1 MRISVSGVRLRER
14 VKRIFAN
21 IEQDLDAILIKNS
34 TEPYIDNNFFYVTGL
49 EKGLFEG
56 SIAILYPDGSLEI
69 IVSEL
74 EEELAKKAKANIR
87 VYKNKKEFE
96 DIFKSS
102 LSSIKTIGLNFS
114 GILHKDAINL
124 KKKYLKATIVNVAEE
139 LEKTRQ
145 IKDEL
150 EISLIKKACK
160 ITDTTMEKIPD
171 IVNEGMGE
179 FELAAEIDYIMQ
191 KHGADKSAFETI
203 SSFGKN
209 TAEPH
214 YTHGDA
220 QLKNGDFVLCDFGA
234 SFRKYNSDMT
244 RTFVFGNADEKQKK
258 IYQTVLEAQQAAF
271 DTVKAGIK
279 SHEVHNAAAS
289 HIDNTQFAGRFI
301 HSTGHG
307 LGLAVHDGG
316 VTLGPDSNIEL
327 QENMVFTI
335 EPGIYIPG
343 IGGVRI
349 EDDVVIK
356 KDGIELLTKTPRELI
371 EI

>member
-1 MRISVSGVRLRER
+1 MRER

-21 IEQDLDAILIKNS
+21 IEKDLDAILIKNS
-34 TEPYIDNNFFYVTGL
+34 TEPYIDDNFFYVTGL

-56 SIAILYPDGSLEI
+56 SIAILYPDGSLEL

-74 EEELAKKAKANIR
+74 EEELAKKAKANIH
-87 VYKNKKEFE
+87 VYKSKKEFQ
-96 DIFKSS
+96 DILKSS
-102 LSSIKTIGLNFS
+102 LSSIKTIGLNYS
-114 GILHKDAINL
+114 GILHKDAGNL
-124 KKKYLKATIVNVAEE
+124 KERHPELKIVNVTEG

-160 ITDTTMEKIPD
+160 IADTVMQKIPD
-171 IVNEGMGE
+171 IVNEGMNE

-191 KHGADKSAFETI
+191 KHGADKEAFETI

-214 YTHGDA
+214 YTHGDTR
-220 QLKNGDFVLCDFGA
+220 LEKGDFVLCDFGA
-234 SFRKYNSDMT
+234 RYRKYNSDMT
-244 RTFVFGNADEKQKK
+244 RTFVFGNADEQQKK
-258 IYQTVLEAQQAAF
+258 MYQTVVEAQQAAF
-271 DTVKAGIK
+271 DTAKAGIK
-279 SHEVHNAAAS
+279 AHEVHNAAAS
-289 HIDNTQFAGRFI
+289 YIDNTQFAGRFI

-316 VTLGPDSNIEL
+316 ATLSPESNIEL

-335 EPGIYIPG
+335 EPGIYLPG
-343 IGGVRI
+343 FGGVRI
-349 EDDVVIK
+349 EDDIVIK
-356 KDGIELLTKTPRELI
+356 KDGIELLTKSPKELI

>member
-1 MRISVSGVRLRER
+1 MRER

-34 TEPYIDNNFFYVTGL
+34 TEPYIDDNFFYATGL

-56 SIAILYPDGSLEI
+56 SIAILYPEGSLEL

-74 EEELAKKAKANIR
+74 EEELAKKAKANIH
-87 VYKNKKEFE
+87 VYKNKKKFQ
-96 DIFKSS
+96 DILKSS
-102 LSSIKTIGLNFS
+102 LSPIKTIGLNFS
-114 GILHKDAINL
+114 GILHNDVINL
-124 KKKYLKATIVNVAEE
+124 TDKYLEATIINVAEG

-150 EISLIKKACK
+150 EISIIRKACK
-160 ITDTTMEKIPD
+160 IADTVMQKIPD
-171 IVNEGMGE
+171 LLHEDMHE
-179 FELAAEIDYIMQ
+179 FELAAEINYLMQ
-191 KHGADKSAFETI
+191 KNGADKEAFETI

-214 YTHGDA
+214 YTHGDTK
-220 QLKNGDFVLCDFGA
+220 LEKGDFVLCDFGA
-234 SFRKYNSDMT
+234 RFRKYNSDMT
-244 RTFVFGNADEKQKK
+244 RTFVFGGADEQQKK
-258 IYQTVLEAQQAAF
+258 MHQIVLEAQQAAF
-271 DTVKAGIK
+271 DTAKAGVK
-279 SHEVHNAAAS
+279 SSEVHNAVAS
-289 HIDNTQFAGRFI
+289 HIDATQFAGRFI

-316 VTLGPDSNIEL
+316 ATLGPEGNIKL

-335 EPGIYIPG
+335 EPGIYLPG
-343 IGGVRI
+343 FGGVRI

-356 KDGIELLTKTPRELI
+356 KEGIEFLTKALRELI
-371 EI
+371 EV

>member
-1 MRISVSGVRLRER
+1 MRER

-34 TEPYIDNNFFYVTGL
+34 TEPYIDDNFFYVTGL

-56 SIAILYPDGSLEI
+56 SIAILYPDGSLEL

-74 EEELAKKAKANIR
+74 EEELAKKAQANIQ
-87 VYKNKKEFE
+87 VYKGKKDFQN
-96 DIFKSS
+96 ILRNS

-114 GILHKDAINL
+114 GILHKDASNL
-124 KKKYLKATIVNVAEE
+124 KEKYLEATIVNVAEGF
-139 LEKTRQ
+139 EKTRQ

-150 EISLIKKACK
+150 ELSLIKKACS
-160 ITDTTMEKIPD
+160 IADTVMQKIPD
-171 IVNEGMGE
+171 IVHEGMRE
-179 FELAAEIDYIMQ
+179 FKLAAEIDYLIQ
-191 KHGADKSAFETI
+191 KHGADKEAFDTI

-220 QLKNGDFVLCDFGA
+220 QLKKGDFVLCDFGA
-234 SFRKYNSDMT
+234 RFRKYNSDMT
-244 RTFVFGNADEKQKK
+244 RTFVFGAADEQQKK
-258 IYQTVLEAQQAAF
+258 MYQTVLETQQAAF
-271 DTVKAGIK
+271 AFAKAGIK
-279 SHEVHNAAAS
+279 AHKVHDAAAS
-289 HIDNTQFAGRFI
+289 YIDNTQFAGRFI
-301 HSTGHG
+301 HSVGHG
-307 LGLAVHDGG
+307 IGLAVHDGG
-316 VTLGPDSNIEL
+316 ATLGSESNIEL

-343 IGGVRI
+343 FGGVRI

-356 KDGIELLTKTPRELI
+356 KDGIELLTKTSRDII

>member
-1 MRISVSGVRLRER
+1 MRER

-21 IEQDLDAILIKNS
+21 IEKDLDAILIKNS
-34 TEPYIDNNFFYVTGL
+34 TEPYIDDNFFYATGL

-56 SIAILYPDGSLEI
+56 SIAILYPDESLEL

-74 EEELAKKAKANIR
+74 EEELAKKAQANIQ
-87 VYKNKKEFE
+87 VYKGKEDFQN
-96 DIFKSS
+96 ILKSS
-102 LSSIKTIGLNFS
+102 ISPIKTIGLNFS
-114 GILHKDAINL
+114 GILHRDARNL
-124 KKKYLKATIVNVAEE
+124 KEKYLDLEATVVNVAEGF
-139 LEKTRQ
+139 EKTRQ

-150 EISLIKKACK
+150 EISLIKKACSVA
-160 ITDTTMEKIPD
+160 DTAMQKIPD
-171 IVNEGMGE
+171 LLHEGMHE
-179 FELAAEIDYIMQ
+179 FELAAEIDYLMQ
-191 KHGADKSAFETI
+191 KHGADKEAFETI

-220 QLKNGDFVLCDFGA
+220 QLKKGDFVLCDFGA
-234 SFRKYNSDMT
+234 RFRKYNSDMT
-244 RTFVFGNADEKQKK
+244 RTFVLGNADEQQKK
-258 IYQTVLEAQQAAF
+258 MYQTVLEAQQAAF
-271 DTVKAGIK
+271 DTAKAGIK
-279 SHEVHNAAAS
+279 AHEVHNAAAS

-316 VTLGPDSNIEL
+316 ATLGPGSNIEL
-327 QENMVFTI
+327 QDNMVFTI

-343 IGGVRI
+343 FGGVRI

-356 KDGIELLTKTPRELI
+356 KDGIELLTKTSRELI